1 MEHHLVGLGSRSSGD
16 GIMEDRRKAERYIAS
31 FAVALESKG
40 RYIFSTRARD
50 VASTG
55 LLVMMAAELEVGEP
69 VVITYSV
76 DGGEVQYHD
85 VEGRIVRV
93 APNTEEGKAEW
104 PYLAAVEFSGPLPEL
119 EDLFTS
125 LPQKDE

>member
-1 MEHHLVGLGSRSSGD
+1 ME
-16 GIMEDRRKAERYIAS
+16 ERRKSERYVAS
-31 FAVALESKG
+31 FAVALESQG

-50 VASTG
+50 VASMG

-76 DGGEVQYHD
+76 EGGEVKYHD

-93 APNTEEGKAEW
+93 TPNTGEGQGEW

-119 EDLFTS
+119 ADLLSPEPEDHES
-125 LPQKDE
+125 

>member
-1 MEHHLVGLGSRSSGD
+1 
-16 GIMEDRRKAERYIAS
+16 MEDRRKSQRYVAS
-31 FAVALESKG
+31 FAVALESQG

-76 DGGEVQYHD
+76 EGGDVQYHD

-93 APNTEEGKAEW
+93 TENTGDGKSEW

-119 EDLFTS
+119 DDLLNPVPEDV
-125 LPQKDE
+125 ER